1 MGHYIRILT
10 PSETV
15 PSIARIRTALSNDAP
30 LGQLQVEAGPDEK
43 WTQISVVHESG
54 EIVADIERNSSSDG
68 DLVAEEIE
76 EFLEEIEDCKP
87 ANAAVWLAEYLPNV
101 KTIYAF
107 QLLGGT
113 EEEQGWEI
121 LGTAKDSIFQQ
132 VGGIIQADY
141 EGFSDHQGFQSLW
154 QCSDSVTGP
163 WWMAVLQDGNW
174 IRFQMDLGNRNHR
187 KAFLAG
193 KVPDGATLHE

>member
-87 ANAAVWLAEYLPNV
+87 ANAAAWLAEYLPNV

-107 QLLGGT
+107 QLLDGT
-113 EEEQGWEI
+113 EEKQGWEI
-121 LGTAKDSIFQQ
+121 LGTVKNSILEQ

-141 EGFSDHQGFQSLW
+141 EGFSDEQGFQILW
-154 QCSDSVTGP
+154 QFSDSVRGP

-174 IRFQMDLGNRNHR
+174 IRFQMDLGNRQQR

>member
-132 VGGIIQADY
+132 VGGIIQADH
-141 EGFSDHQGFQSLW
+141 EGFSDHQGFQILW
-154 QCSDSVTGP
+154 QFSDSVTGP

>member
-1 MGHYIRILT
+1 MGHYIRNLT

-15 PSIARIRTALSNDAP
+15 PSIARIRTALSSDAP

-43 WTQISVVHESG
+43 WTQISIVHESG

-76 EFLEEIEDCKP
+76 EFLEEIADCEP
-87 ANAAVWLAEYLPNV
+87 ASAAEWLADYLPNI

-121 LGTAKDSIFQQ
+121 LRTVKNSILEQ

-141 EGFSDHQGFQSLW
+141 EGFSDEQGFQILW
-154 QCSDSVTGP
+154 QFSDSVRGP
-163 WWMAVLQDGNW
+163 WWMAVLQDGKW
-174 IRFQMDLGNRNHR
+174 IRFQMDLGNRQQR

>member
-10 PSETV
+10 LSETV
-15 PSIARIRTALSNDAP
+15 PSIARIRAALSSDAP
-30 LGQLQVEAGPDEK
+30 LGQLQLEAGPDEK

-54 EIVADIERNSSSDG
+54 EVVADIERNSSSDG

-76 EFLEEIEDCKP
+76 EFLEEIEDCEP
-87 ANAAVWLAEYLPNV
+87 ASAAAWLAEYLPNV

-113 EEEQGWEI
+113 EADQGWEI
-121 LGTAKDSIFQQ
+121 LGTVKNSIHEQ
-132 VGGIIQADY
+132 VGGIIQSDH
-141 EGFSDHQGFQSLW
+141 EGFSDEQGFQILW
-154 QCSDSVTGP
+154 QFSDSVRGP

-174 IRFQMDLGNRNHR
+174 IRFQMDLGNRKHR

-193 KVPDGATLHE
+193 KVPDGVTLHE

>member
-121 LGTAKDSIFQQ
+121 LGTVKNSILEQ
-132 VGGIIQADY
+132 VGGIIQADH
-141 EGFSDHQGFQSLW
+141 EGFSDHQGFQILW
-154 QCSDSVTGP
+154 QFSDSVTGP